1 MIKKDFKKLK
11 EKRISNTL
19 KFLEKVKEIIDI
31 YAEEI
36 VKLNNFILEQEGSF
50 STKEN
55 LNKYLDIIF
64 KCFEDIYKETLTFI
78 KDTYNIEIKQKNI
91 SWKDIEELVYK
102 KDGLTLPER
111 ITKHLQEYDK
121 ERPTKERM
129 LYDMLKIINTESLY
143 FTNAL
148 IKNKVEFEYAMVEGS
163 GDCCDICLDWIA
175 AGIIPADEFEEPPYH
190 PECECMA
197 IGFFEDEV
205 EIDDENEDE
214 IEDEI

>member
-19 KFLEKVKEIIDI
+19 KFLKRVKEIIDI

-36 VKLNNFILEQEGSF
+36 VKLNNFILEQGGSF

-91 SWKDIEELVYK
+91 S
-102 KDGLTLPER
+102 
-111 ITKHLQEYDK
+111 
-121 ERPTKERM
+121 
-129 LYDMLKIINTESLY
+129 
-143 FTNAL
+143 
-148 IKNKVEFEYAMVEGS
+148 
-163 GDCCDICLDWIA
+163 
-175 AGIIPADEFEEPPYH
+175 
-190 PECECMA
+190 
-197 IGFFEDEV
+197 
-205 EIDDENEDE
+205 
-214 IEDEI
+214 

>member
-91 SWKDIEELVYK
+91 S
-102 KDGLTLPER
+102 
-111 ITKHLQEYDK
+111 
-121 ERPTKERM
+121 
-129 LYDMLKIINTESLY
+129 
-143 FTNAL
+143 
-148 IKNKVEFEYAMVEGS
+148 
-163 GDCCDICLDWIA
+163 
-175 AGIIPADEFEEPPYH
+175 
-190 PECECMA
+190 
-197 IGFFEDEV
+197 
-205 EIDDENEDE
+205 
-214 IEDEI
+214 